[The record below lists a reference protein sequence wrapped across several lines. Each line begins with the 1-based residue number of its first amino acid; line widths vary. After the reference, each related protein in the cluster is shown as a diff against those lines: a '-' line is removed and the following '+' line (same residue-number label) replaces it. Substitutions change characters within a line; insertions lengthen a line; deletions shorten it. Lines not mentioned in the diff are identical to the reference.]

1 MWQISKRLR
10 RYIKLQAGILACTAG
25 KLPAA
30 IAVVFAIFVHNANT
44 IKYGKDNTPG
54 KKYKALS
61 RNAGH

>member
-1 MWQISKRLR
+1 MWRISKWLR

-25 KLPAA
+25 KLPADVA
-30 IAVVFAIFVHNANT
+30 MVFAIFVYNANT
-44 IKYGKDNTPG
+44 INYGKDNTPG